1 MFVLERESGDV
12 IAMSTAGVET
22 RISVVETQNG
32 RFILAIDAPPD
43 TQLVSLEPQGDKQ
56 RLEQELRDNY
66 RQELL
71 MF

>member
-1 MFVLERESGDV
+1 MFVLEKESGDV
-12 IAMSTAGVET
+12 IAMSTGGVET
-22 RISVVETQNG
+22 RISVVESQNG

-43 TQLVSLEPQGDKQ
+43 TKLVSIPPEKSPS
-56 RLEQELRDNY
+56 RLEQALRDNY

>member
-1 MFVLERESGDV
+1 MFVLEREMGDV

-22 RISVVETQNG
+22 RISIVESKGG

-43 TQLVSLEPQGDKQ
+43 TRLVSIEPEGEEVD
-56 RLEQELRDNY
+56 LEQALRANY